1 MFMACSFP
9 IRGEL
14 PGEREFDPSNAEH
27 FPGYPNGGFLA
38 SIRRLQLRAT
48 GGYLRGY
55 HYRIGYGAFVAFKT
69 FVFPFIF
76 GVIGKNTVTNVYLTL
91 GLTFVEF
98 IWNIVW
104 RPADDFL
111 KHGVAQLDS
120 ISQVLATGA
129 AVAAS
134 DLKNTDSTILWVM
147 LAAASFG
154 IFSVMLANLDS
165 LRDGKDILVSI
176 WDWIRRGGVSQV
188 EDDDGDDVG
197 DDGGDAM
204 RSSRGRSK
212 KNQVEIEPPPELNA
226 SDIPPSMLPTPPSQ
240 SSPGL
245 ERGPRSKLPPITGA
259 SPLPSPSGL
268 PAPPSS
274 WGQPDSSS
282 PYGLP
287 PPPPPS
293 GQLDSSSPYG
303 LLPPPPSGQ
312 LDSSSPY
319 GLPPP
324 PASHMPPPSSG
335 GMQ

>member
-1 MFMACSFP
+1 M
-9 IRGEL
+9 
-14 PGEREFDPSNAEH
+14 
-27 FPGYPNGGFLA
+27 
-38 SIRRLQLRAT
+38 
-48 GGYLRGY
+48 
-55 HYRIGYGAFVAFKT
+55 
-69 FVFPFIF
+69 
-76 GVIGKNTVTNVYLTL
+76 
-91 GLTFVEF
+91 EF
-98 IWNIVW
+98 IWIIVW

-134 DLKNTDSTILWVM
+134 DMKNTDSTILWVM

-188 EDDDGDDVG
+188 EDDDDDDDVG

-204 RSSRGRSK
+204 RSPRGRSK

-226 SDIPPSMLPTPPSQ
+226 NDIPPSMLPTPPSH

-268 PAPPSS
+268 PAPSSPSGLPAPPSS

-287 PPPPPS
+287 PPPPPL

-303 LLPPPPSGQ
+303 LPPPPSLGQ

-324 PASHMPPPSSG
+324 PASHMPPP
-335 GMQ
+335 